1 MNPILTLTDE
11 QQMIQETARRFSD
24 TELAPNAMKLDQT
37 AEYPVEMFKK
47 MGELG
52 FMGLVIPAEYGGTG
66 TDTVSYAIVIEELA
80 RGCGSTALG
89 VAAHNSLACGPIV
102 LMGSEAQKKR
112 YLPELA
118 SGEAIGAFCLTEPQA
133 GSDASNTK
141 TTAVRKG
148 DKYILNGTKI
158 YVTNGGWARYLV
170 ATAVTDPGKGANGIS
185 AFVIE
190 NDFPGFVIGTRE
202 KKLGLRASGT
212 FEIVFDNC
220 EVPKENLLGTEGGGF
235 RTFMKTLEG
244 GRISIGA
251 FALGLAQAAMD
262 AAIKFGM
269 DRRQFDTPIA
279 DFQATQ
285 MKIADMAT
293 EIHAARL
300 LVHDAARRKDAGE
313 EFGRYASMCKLFASE
328 MAMRATNQAI
338 QIHGGYGYCKE
349 YHVERFYR
357 DVKLAEIGE
366 GTSEIQRIIIA
377 RSVLGQYQGE

>member
-1 MNPILTLTDE
+1 MNPIAILTEE
-11 QQMIQETARRFSD
+11 QQMIQETARRFAE
-24 TELAPNAMKLDQT
+24 TELMPNAMKLDET
-37 AEYPVEMFKK
+37 AEYPVDLFRK

-52 FMGLVIPAEYGGTG
+52 FLGLVIPAEYGGTG

-102 LMGSEAQKKR
+102 LMGNEAQKQR

-170 ATAVTDPGKGANGIS
+170 ATAVTNPGAGAKGIS
-185 AFVIE
+185 AFVVE
-190 NDFPGFVIGTRE
+190 NDFPGFVIGSKE

-220 EVPKENLLGTEGGGF
+220 EVPRENLLGTEGGGF

-251 FALGLAQAAMD
+251 FALGLAQAAME
-262 AAIKFGM
+262 AAIRFGR
-269 DRRQFDTPIA
+269 DRKQFDTPVV

-300 LVHDAARRKDAGE
+300 LIHDAARRKDRGE
-313 EFGRYASMCKLFASE
+313 EFGRYASMCKLYASE
-328 MAMRATNQAI
+328 MAMRVTNQAI
-338 QIHGGYGYCKE
+338 QIHGGYGYCRE

-357 DVKLAEIGE
+357 DAKLAEIGE
-366 GTSEIQRIIIA
+366 GTSEIQRLIIA
-377 RSVLGQYQGE
+377 RSVLGQ

>member
-1 MNPILTLTDE
+1 MQTLTLTDE
-11 QQMIQETARRFSD
+11 QQMIQETARRYAD
-24 TELAPNAMKLDQT
+24 TELAPHAGELDRT
-37 AEYPVEMFKK
+37 CEFPVERFRK

-52 FMGLVIPAEYGGTG
+52 FMGLVVPVEYGGTG
-66 TDTVSYAIVIEELA
+66 TDTVSYSIVIEELA

-89 VAAHNSLACGPIV
+89 VAAHNSLACGPITM
-102 LMGSEAQKKR
+102 MGNEAQKRR

-148 DKYILNGTKI
+148 DKYILNGTKVF
-158 YVTNGGWARYLV
+158 VTNGGWARYLV
-170 ATAVTDPGKGANGIS
+170 ATAVTDASAGPSGIS
-185 AFVIE
+185 AFIIE
-190 NDFPGFVIGTRE
+190 NDFPGFVIGTKE

-212 FEIVFDNC
+212 FEIVFDNL
-220 EVPKENLLGTEGGGF
+220 EVPSENLLGTEGGGF
-235 RTFMKTLEG
+235 KTFMKTLEA

-251 FALGLAQAAMD
+251 FALGLAQAAME
-262 AAIKFGM
+262 ASIRFGK
-269 DRRQFDTPIA
+269 DRKQFDTRIV

-300 LVHDAARRKDAGE
+300 LIRDAARRKDAGE
-313 EFGRYASMCKLFASE
+313 EFARVASMCKLFASE
-328 MAMRATNQAI
+328 VAMRVTNQAI
-338 QIHGGYGYCKE
+338 QIHGGYGYCRE
-349 YHVERFYR
+349 YQVERYYR
-357 DVKLAEIGE
+357 DAKLAEIGE

-377 RSVLGQYQGE
+377 RSILNES

>member
-1 MNPILTLTDE
+1 MNPLVLTEE
-11 QQMIQETARRFSD
+11 QQMIQETARRFAD
-24 TELAPNAMKLDQT
+24 TELAPRASELDQT
-37 AEYPVEMFKK
+37 SEFPVERFAL

-52 FMGLVIPAEYGGTG
+52 FMGLVIPVEYGGTG

-89 VAAHNSLACGPIV
+89 VAAHNSLACGPITM
-102 LMGSEAQKKR
+102 MGNEAQKRR

-118 SGEAIGAFCLTEPQA
+118 SGKAIGAFCLTEPQA
-133 GSDASNTK
+133 GSDAANTR

-148 DKYILNGTKI
+148 DKYILNGTKV

-170 ATAVTDPGKGANGIS
+170 ATAVTDPSAGAKGIS

-190 NDFPGFVIGTRE
+190 NDFPGFVVGTKE

-220 EVPKENLLGTEGGGF
+220 EVPRENLLGEEGAGF

-251 FALGLAQAAMD
+251 FALGLAQAAME
-262 AAIKFGM
+262 AALSFGR
-269 DRRQFDTPIA
+269 DRKQFDTRIV

-300 LVHDAARRKDAGE
+300 LIHDAARRKDAGE
-313 EFGRYASMCKLFASE
+313 DFARYASMCKLFASE
-328 MAMRATNQAI
+328 MAMRVTNQAI
-338 QIHGGYGYCKE
+338 QIHGGYGYCRE
-349 YHVERFYR
+349 YHVERYYR
-357 DVKLAEIGE
+357 DAKLAEIGE

-377 RSVLGQYQGE
+377 RSILNEI

>member
-1 MNPILTLTDE
+1 MNPLVLTEE
-11 QQMIQETARRFSD
+11 QQMIQETARRFADS
-24 TELAPNAMKLDQT
+24 ELAPSAEALDRT
-37 AEYPVEMFKK
+37 SEFPVERFAM

-52 FMGLVIPAEYGGTG
+52 FMGLVVPVEYGGTG

-89 VAAHNSLACGPIV
+89 VAAHNSLACGPISM
-102 LMGSEAQKKR
+102 MGNEAQKRR

-118 SGEAIGAFCLTEPQA
+118 SGKAIGAFCLTEPQA
-133 GSDASNTK
+133 GSDAANTR

-148 DKYILNGTKI
+148 DKYILNGTKVF
-158 YVTNGGWARYLV
+158 VTNGGWARYLV
-170 ATAVTDPGKGANGIS
+170 ATAVTDPSAGSKGIS
-185 AFVIE
+185 AFIVE
-190 NDFPGFVIGTRE
+190 NDFPGFVVGTKE

-220 EVPKENLLGTEGGGF
+220 EVPRENLLGEEGGGF

-251 FALGLAQAAMD
+251 FALGLAQAAME
-262 AAIKFGM
+262 AALSFGR
-269 DRRQFDTPIA
+269 DRKQFDTRIV

-285 MKIADMAT
+285 MKIANMAT

-313 EFGRYASMCKLFASE
+313 EFARYASMAKLFASE
-328 MAMRATNQAI
+328 MAMRVTNQAI
-338 QIHGGYGYCKE
+338 QIHGGYGYCRE
-349 YHVERFYR
+349 YHVERYYR
-357 DVKLAEIGE
+357 DAKLAEIGE

-377 RSVLGQYQGE
+377 RSILNDV

>member
-1 MNPILTLTDE
+1 MNPMLELTEE
-11 QQMIQETARRFSD
+11 QQMIQDMARKFAD
-24 TELAPNAMKLDQT
+24 TELAPAAAKLDET
-37 AEYPVEMFKK
+37 CEFPVERFRQ

-66 TDTVSYAIVIEELA
+66 TDMVSYAIVIEELA
-80 RGCGSTALG
+80 RGCASTALG

-102 LMGSEAQKKR
+102 LMGSEEQKQR
-112 YLPELA
+112 YLPELG
-118 SGEAIGAFCLTEPQA
+118 SGQAIGAFCLTEPQA

-170 ATAVTDPGKGANGIS
+170 ATAVTDPAAGAKGIS

-190 NDFPGFVIGTRE
+190 NDFPGLIVGTKE

-212 FEIVFDNC
+212 FEMVFDNC
-220 EVPKENLLGTEGGGF
+220 EVPVANRLGTEGGGF

-251 FALGLAQAAMD
+251 FALGIAQSAME
-262 AAIKFGM
+262 AAIKFG
-269 DRRQFDTPIA
+269 RERKQFDTPII
-279 DFQATQ
+279 DFQANQ
-285 MKIADMAT
+285 MKVADMAT
-293 EIHAARL
+293 DIHAARL
-300 LVHDAARRKDAGE
+300 LVHDAARRKDRGE

-328 MAMRATNQAI
+328 VAMRVTDDALQM
-338 QIHGGYGYCKE
+338 HGGYGYCRE
-349 YHVERFYR
+349 YNVERYYR
-357 DVKLAEIGE
+357 DAKLAEIGE
-366 GTSEIQRIIIA
+366 GTSEIQRLVIA
-377 RSVLGQYQGE
+377 RSVLGQ

>member
-1 MNPILTLTDE
+1 MNTTLTLTEE
-11 QQMIQETARRFSD
+11 QQMIQETARRFAD
-24 TELAPNAMKLDQT
+24 TELAPSAAKLDET
-37 AEYPVEMFKK
+37 AEFPVERFRK

-52 FMGLVIPAEYGGTG
+52 FLGLVVPAEYGGTG

-102 LMGSEAQKKR
+102 LMGSEAQKQR

-118 SGEAIGAFCLTEPQA
+118 GGEAIGAFCLTEPQA
-133 GSDASNTK
+133 GSDASNTR

-148 DKYILNGTKI
+148 DKFILNGTKI

-170 ATAVTDPGKGANGIS
+170 ATAVTDPSAGAKGIS

-190 NDFPGFVIGTRE
+190 NDFPGFVIGSRE

-212 FEIVFDNC
+212 FEIVFQNC
-220 EVPKENLLGTEGGGF
+220 EVPATNLLGSEGGGF

-251 FALGLAQAAMD
+251 FALGLAQAAME
-262 AAIKFGM
+262 AAIKFGRE
-269 DRRQFDTPIA
+269 RRQFDTPII
-279 DFQATQ
+279 DFQANQ
-285 MKIADMAT
+285 MKLADMAT

-300 LVHDAARRKDAGE
+300 LIHDAARRKDNGE

-328 MAMRATNQAI
+328 VAMRVTNQAI
-338 QIHGGYGYCKE
+338 QMHGGYGYCRE
-349 YHVERFYR
+349 YHVERYYR
-357 DVKLAEIGE
+357 DAKLAEIGE
-366 GTSEIQRIIIA
+366 GTSEIQRLIIA
-377 RSVLGQYQGE
+377 RSVLGQ